1 MSIELRVRVSKLE
14 RDLEDLSQRVEH
26 IMKLLSPAQVQDSPL
41 EESSPAPKRS
51 ILNVGKG
58 NKK

>member
-14 RDLEDLSQRVEH
+14 RDLESLSQLIEH
-26 IMKLLSPAQVQDSPL
+26 LVRTSSLTPSQSSPL